1 LISYANIT
9 PSAKILLAV
18 PKLLQALLL
27 PGSNHHRR
35 ITPTPPRRGIIHS
48 LNIRPPLLDI
58 RPQHSTIIRQQ
69 PVDFPLN
76 VCSLRPDSTRT
87 SKLVD
92 LVAELGE

>member
-1 LISYANIT
+1 M
-9 PSAKILLAV
+9 
-18 PKLLQALLL
+18 PKLLHPLLL

-69 PVDFPLN
+69 PVYLPLN
-76 VCSLRPDSTRT
+76 IRRLRPDT
-87 SKLVD
+87 SRAGELVD